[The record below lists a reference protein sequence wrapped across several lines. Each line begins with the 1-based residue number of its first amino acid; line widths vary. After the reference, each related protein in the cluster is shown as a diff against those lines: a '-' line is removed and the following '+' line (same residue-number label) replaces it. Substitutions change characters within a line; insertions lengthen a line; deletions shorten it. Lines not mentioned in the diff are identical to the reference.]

1 MIRAEAVNSWHNRC
15 AVSVAVPSP
24 VVASSSA
31 IAVVG
36 VGDPGS
42 SRLVYAMVVGLA
54 VIGVAFILLGV
65 WVLRQTRPDLE
76 VLAPLERMGD
86 GDWKKRDP
94 STQRRML
101 DQVRPD
107 GARPLVSE
115 PLAPPLDDE
124 FEQADHPVS
133 SFSDLGPGL
142 VAEQRD
148 PTPMNLDLDPD
159 LELPTVEHEPTDD
172 DVETGSEPTDD
183 ETTDD
188 ETTDDDTTD
197 DDTTDDDATDDDTTD
212 DDATDDDATDDDAE
226 TGSDSDEALSD
237 PRG

>member
-1 MIRAEAVNSWHNRC
+1 VIRAEAVNSWHNRC
-15 AVSVAVPSP
+15 AVSVVVSLP
-24 VVASSSA
+24 VVASASVV
-31 IAVVG
+31 AVVG
-36 VGDPGS
+36 AGDPAS

-54 VIGVAFILLGV
+54 LIGMAFVLLGV

-101 DQVRPD
+101 DEVRPD
-107 GARPLVSE
+107 GAQPLVPE
-115 PLAPPLDDE
+115 PLPPPLDDE

-133 SFSDLGPGL
+133 SFSDLGPGI

-148 PTPMNLDLDPD
+148 STPPHLDVDFG
-159 LELPTVEHEPTDD
+159 LELPA
-172 DVETGSEPTDD
+172 GDD
-183 ETTDD
+183 EITTDD
-188 ETTDDDTTD
+188 ETESAADEDL
-197 DDTTDDDATDDDTTD
+197 
-212 DDATDDDATDDDAE
+212 E
-226 TGSDSDEALSD
+226 PGSDSDEALSD